1 MKGAIRVLFVGAAA
15 GVAAGQVMDRA
26 TTWFY
31 ERQSDAS
38 RQREN
43 ELLPEG
49 APMASARKLAGL
61 IGAEPTDDQTGQ
73 LAAAMHRSLGQLY
86 GVAAAAL
93 TRRGVPP
100 VTAGVATGLGGFL
113 LILLLNGAWAV
124 VYSGFLQ
131 LIAMKTRNG
140 AATQSGSLVFFPLL
154 FLTPNF
160 VPRDML
166 TRPMEIAAS
175 CNPVTYVMEAMRALI
190 LSTDDWGRV
199 GLGFAVVGALCALML
214 ALNVRAIRNYD

>member
-15 GVAAGQVMDRA
+15 GVAAGQVMDWA

-86 GVAAAAL
+86 GVAAATL

-100 VTAGVATGLGGFL
+100 VAAGVATGVGGFL
-113 LILLLNGAWAV
+113 LVDELANSLFFTPPPQAYPVESHLRGLV
-124 VYSGFLQ
+124 GHLTF
-131 LIAMKTRNG
+131 G
-140 AATQSGSLVFFPLL
+140 AATGFLL
-154 FLTPNF
+154 SVARRL
-160 VPRDML
+160 RL
-166 TRPMEIAAS
+166 
-175 CNPVTYVMEAMRALI
+175 L
-190 LSTDDWGRV
+190 
-199 GLGFAVVGALCALML
+199 
-214 ALNVRAIRNYD
+214 

>member
-100 VTAGVATGLGGFL
+100 VAAGVATGLGGFL
-113 LILLLNGAWAV
+113 LVDELTNGLFFTPPPQAYPV
-124 VYSGFLQ
+124 ESHLRGLVGHLTF
-131 LIAMKTRNG
+131 G
-140 AATQSGSLVFFPLL
+140 AATGVLL
-154 FLTPNF
+154 SVARRL
-160 VPRDML
+160 RL
-166 TRPMEIAAS
+166 
-175 CNPVTYVMEAMRALI
+175 L
-190 LSTDDWGRV
+190 
-199 GLGFAVVGALCALML
+199 
-214 ALNVRAIRNYD
+214 

>member
-61 IGAEPTDDQTGQ
+61 IGAEPTDEQAGTI
-73 LAAAMHRSLGQLY
+73 AATLHQGLGQLY
-86 GVAAAAL
+86 GVVAASM
-93 TRRGVPP
+93 TRRGANP
-100 VTAGVATGLGGFL
+100 VAAGLASGAGGFL
-113 LILLLNGAWAV
+113 LVDELAN
-124 VYSGFLQ
+124 
-131 LIAMKTRNG
+131 
-140 AATQSGSLVFFPLL
+140 SLFF
-154 FLTPNF
+154 TP
-160 VPRDML
+160 P
-166 TRPMEIAAS
+166 PQAY
-175 CNPVTYVMEAMRALI
+175 PVESHLR
-190 LSTDDWGRV
+190 G
-199 GLGFAVVGALCALML
+199 VVGHLTFGATLGVLL
-214 ALNVRAIRNYD
+214 AVARRLRLL